1 MRNLEYRYTIGD
13 KSWTLDFFSL
23 TVDDYIAV
31 KKVTGY
37 RPGPFAVE
45 VDAMDAL
52 ALKAALWLARRKS
65 GEDIAW
71 TDPQMSFV
79 VADLKVEVIADDT
92 TSETAAE
99 AKAGEGSDPT
109 KAPRAPRTR
118 TPRKT
123 SKTK

>member
-1 MRNLEYRYTIGD
+1 MKNLEYRYTIGD
-13 KSWTLDFFSL
+13 TSWTLDFFAL

-37 RPGPFAVE
+37 RPGQFAVE

-71 TDPQMSFV
+71 SDPAMSFV
-79 VADLKVEVIADDT
+79 VSALKVEVVADDT
-92 TSETAAE
+92 TPDTTPE
-99 AKAGEGSDPT
+99 AKAGQGADPT

-118 TPRKT
+118 TARKT
-123 SKTK
+123 SATK